1 MKKRQFYLVLN
12 KKNKYTF
19 GAFPRTK
26 EGKNAALLYKKSLQ
40 KLNPTFQFIVK

>member
-1 MKKRQFYLVLN
+1 MKKKQFYLVLN

-26 EGKNAALLYKKSLQ
+26 TGRAAAILYKEELKKKHG
-40 KLNPTFQFIVK
+40 KLVFIIK

>member
-1 MKKRQFYLVLN
+1 MKKKQFYLVLN

-26 EGKNAALLYKKSLQ
+26 AGKEKAVLYKESL
-40 KLNPTFQFIVK
+40 KKEHNSLDFIIK